1 MTDGIY
7 ESHDL
12 LFIDQ
17 KVIIAIELIRVQLKP
32 FTNDAWT

>member
-1 MTDGIY
+1 MKDGIHK
-7 ESHDL
+7 SHDL

-17 KVIIAIELIRVQLKP
+17 ELIIAIELIKVQLRP

>member
-17 KVIIAIELIRVQLKP
+17 KLIIAFELIKVQLKP
-32 FTNDAWT
+32 LTNGTLT

>member
-17 KVIIAIELIRVQLKP
+17 KLIIALELIKAQLKP
-32 FTNDAWT
+32 FINDTWT